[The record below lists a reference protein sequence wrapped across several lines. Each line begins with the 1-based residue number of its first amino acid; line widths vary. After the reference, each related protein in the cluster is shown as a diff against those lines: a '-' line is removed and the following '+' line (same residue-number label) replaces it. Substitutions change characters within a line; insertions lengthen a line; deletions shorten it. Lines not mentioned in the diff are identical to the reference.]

1 MADFNHLREVTAS
14 MGDTPSKQPQKPD
27 VMDSDTVGAGSRRWP
42 LLSQLHEPPWV
53 VGKRPTLWPVPRPPA
68 AAARRPP

>member
-14 MGDTPSKQPQKPD
+14 MGGTPSKQPQKPD

-42 LLSQLHEPPWV
+42 LCRFVS
-53 VGKRPTLWPVPRPPA
+53 R
-68 AAARRPP
+68 